1 MLPPLDK
8 FYLFPQSIT
17 VKYLM
22 SMNKKHTDREDD
34 MLTAILLKI
43 KNIFLL
49 FLNKLKPKPG
59 PDLISEEDPVDE
71 KKEFYIEFNL
81 DGIYKINALNKNKTL
96 NKLQNLFKEISE
108 DSKAVHLSGSI
119 NLVSEESLIFPL
131 NGDDLGLDN

>member
-1 MLPPLDK
+1 ML
-8 FYLFPQSIT
+8 I
-17 VKYLM
+17 
-22 SMNKKHTDREDD
+22 
-34 MLTAILLKI
+34 AILLKI
-43 KNIFLL
+43 KNTFLF
-49 FLNKLKPKPG
+49 FLNKLKAKPEVA
-59 PDLISEEDPVDE
+59 PEDLIGLMEPMDE

-119 NLVSEESLIFPL
+119 NLISEENFIFPL